1 MNLINMER
9 DKKKQLTENF
19 KRLTGINLK
28 ESDINAQDWDDAYTN
43 ENLVVFLRKWLEALR
58 YYNDEHKSKIIAK
71 ALEDEF
77 PNLMV

>member
-1 MNLINMER
+1 MVQ
-9 DKKKQLTENF
+9 DKKKQLVENF
-19 KRLTGINLK
+19 KRLTGINLN
-28 ESDINAQDWDDAYTN
+28 ESDMNTQDWDDAYSN

-77 PNLMV
+77 PNLKV

>member
-58 YYNDEHKSKIIAK
+58 YYNDERKSKIIAK

-77 PNLMV
+77 PNLMI